1 MYDLKLGGKVIR
13 GALRNRERR
22 HGGCAAIVLYIA
34 VALIA
39 STRPIAC
46 GAGVLTWTSVKS
58 AVRTKYPTVEH
69 LTTLE
74 LSTWMQSD
82 STPVPILLDARD
94 PEEYDVSHVHGAVL
108 APKLTAAIEALAGVE
123 KDHPIVVYCSV
134 GYRSS
139 ALAEKLQ
146 KKGYTNVFNLEGS
159 IFKWANEDRPV
170 FAGGVRVYQVHPYNH
185 RWGTLL
191 DRRFWPESF
200 E

>member
-1 MYDLKLGGKVIR
+1 MRAWLALFLLVGCGSSAQDLDSIKREIR
-13 GALRNRERR
+13 DEFPDVRR
-22 HGGCAAIVLYIA
+22 VSTEELASWM
-34 VALIA
+34 VA
-39 STRPIAC
+39 P
-46 GAGVLTWTSVKS
+46 
-58 AVRTKYPTVEH
+58 
-69 LTTLE
+69 
-74 LSTWMQSD
+74 
-82 STPVPILLDARD
+82 PVLLDVRAA
-94 PEEYDVSHVHGAVL
+94 EEYDVSHVHGAVL